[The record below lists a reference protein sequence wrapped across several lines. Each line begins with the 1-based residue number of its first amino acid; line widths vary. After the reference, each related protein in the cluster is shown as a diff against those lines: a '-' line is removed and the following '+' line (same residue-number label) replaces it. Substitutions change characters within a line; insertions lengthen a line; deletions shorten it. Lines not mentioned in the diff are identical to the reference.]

1 MQQHKNSHHRAFTL
15 IELLVVIAIIAI
27 LAAIL
32 FPVFAQ
38 ARAQARK
45 VTCLSNAKELGLA
58 ISMYVQ
64 DYDETFPLI
73 FTPVYTSDPSTF
85 AWSGSATTVSTAAW
99 QNLVQPYIKNW
110 GIMICPEDF
119 LNHADPVNYVDPFLN
134 YGIPPLSQ
142 IDGNPNWGDTYY
154 GDTTDFNVH
163 VAWQGLA
170 GAFPDNGWSPSSIT
184 PTPSSKLAAIS
195 SAADM
200 TLVSDASAADWW
212 GATFGP
218 GPWDSDFFHYCV
230 TWFPDYQSQRFGPI
244 GRHLQRNKTS
254 CGYIRVS
261 GGQIVVTFVDGH
273 SKSLPIMNYF
283 TKVKTS
289 SGQLVYKYLWP
300 TGM

>member
-110 GIMICPEDF
+110 GHNDMPRGF
-119 LNHADPVNYVDPFLN
+119 
-134 YGIPPLSQ
+134 SQ
-142 IDGNPNWGDTYY
+142 PCR
-154 GDTTDFNVH
+154 
-163 VAWQGLA
+163 
-170 GAFPDNGWSPSSIT
+170 PSE
-184 PTPSSKLAAIS
+184 L
-195 SAADM
+195 
-200 TLVSDASAADWW
+200 
-212 GATFGP
+212 
-218 GPWDSDFFHYCV
+218 C
-230 TWFPDYQSQRFGPI
+230 
-244 GRHLQRNKTS
+244 
-254 CGYIRVS
+254 
-261 GGQIVVTFVDGH
+261 
-273 SKSLPIMNYF
+273 
-283 TKVKTS
+283 
-289 SGQLVYKYLWP
+289 
-300 TGM
+300 